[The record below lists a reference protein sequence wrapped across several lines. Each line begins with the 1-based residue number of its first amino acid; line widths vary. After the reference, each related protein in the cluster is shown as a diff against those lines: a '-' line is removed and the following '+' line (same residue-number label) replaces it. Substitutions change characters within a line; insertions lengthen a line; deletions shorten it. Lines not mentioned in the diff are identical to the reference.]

1 MNGGYVLIDCTGL
14 DLEKGSTE
22 QTITGLYKKVT
33 DCMQKNKP
41 LYCVN
46 AVWGNYGRIIPIACF
61 ANKSSTDDIIIT
73 SSTLQI
79 IVSSSDVV
87 TILYLNKKG

>member
-1 MNGGYVLIDCTGL
+1 MNGGYILIDCTGL
-14 DLEKGSTE
+14 DLTKGLTE
-22 QTITGLYKKVT
+22 QTITGLYKKVA

-46 AVWGNYGRIIPIACF
+46 AVLGDSKTTPIGCF

-79 IVSSSDVV
+79 TVKSSDVV
-87 TILYLNKKG
+87 TINNLVS